1 MNRTTLAVR
10 ALSEIGRT
18 ERLRFAYLAMTGKL
32 ENAVRDHLA
41 HWIHVR
47 HGEAVVVGR
56 DVGPG
61 KIQLQGS
68 GLSSARFD
76 LAVISRS
83 TSKIE
88 LCEAKQFYTF
98 DFREGRTC
106 LVNELH
112 QQIAAD
118 AKRLMVARLPGGTL
132 ETHLLFLVCHV
143 AGISPEPEYKWIEK
157 YDISRKSTLPDRS
170 DEILLGFKV
179 DDAFTDWEFIASDKL
194 ELGECFGYS
203 VTLLPIV
210 GSRRS

>member
-1 MNRTTLAVR
+1 MSRTKLAVR
-10 ALSEIGRT
+10 ALSETGRT

-32 ENAVRDHLA
+32 ENSVRDHLA
-41 HWIHVR
+41 HWIHVH

-61 KIQLQGS
+61 KIQLQGFGS
-68 GLSSARFD
+68 KSARFD

-83 TSKIE
+83 TSNIE

-98 DFREGRTC
+98 DFKEGETC

-118 AKRLMVARLPGGTL
+118 AKRLMVARLPGGL
-132 ETHLLFLVCHV
+132 VETHLLFLVCHV
-143 AGISPEPEYKWIEK
+143 ARVNPEPEYKLIEK
-157 YDISRKSTLPDRS
+157 YDIARRSALPDRS
-170 DEILLGFKV
+170 DEILLGFNG
-179 DDAFTDWEFIASDKL
+179 DDTFTDWEFAASDRL

-210 GSRRS
+210 GSRR